1 MGYIDITIFLLIV
14 VPCVIFFTFYNS
26 AKLKKWLDILYTN
39 IKPWLRKNISISFV
53 SFLVHG
59 GFHSLM
65 FIIISMCILVLWTGS
80 RSQQGPEPKSISLT
94 LTRASSID
102 SLCQSPI
109 TDYNI
114 QFIMNSDSLYKESG
128 YRGRSGIKISYEADN
143 DSVDYGK
150 LYLTWKKKGQ
160 SYAYRNNPK
169 FINCPPIET
178 KYNTDSLAVFDF
190 MPPLYSFMPGFDK
203 YGYNEISI
211 VNDEA
216 LGNGDNPYYYYHLY
230 VDLVDANVIYREAF
244 LTNSDFHIE
253 ISFQVGDIKLQDSI
267 EIDGRTIQPPLGQW
281 SNKNLRYTYIWP
293 IPDEISNGS
302 IKYKSKASI
311 EKILNGRFIVIQ
323 AEDIDLIQKNSKDSL
338 ILTILL
344 GMLVGFLLDVIIQLI
359 KDLRSF
365 NQKKNEKNTK
375 NAKIQDA
382 QSLEDNSS
390 LNLTEDNNNE
400 VIEEDEITTGCSS
413 DNISEDVHTSSSDP
427 RILINVPSDSAKT
440 EDYKETEETITNV
453 VDESLNEE
461 DVTD

>member
-1 MGYIDITIFLLIV
+1 
-14 VPCVIFFTFYNS
+14 
-26 AKLKKWLDILYTN
+26 
-39 IKPWLRKNISISFV
+39 
-53 SFLVHG
+53 
-59 GFHSLM
+59 
-65 FIIISMCILVLWTGS
+65 
-80 RSQQGPEPKSISLT
+80 
-94 LTRASSID
+94 
-102 SLCQSPI
+102 
-109 TDYNI
+109 
-114 QFIMNSDSLYKESG
+114 
-128 YRGRSGIKISYEADN
+128 
-143 DSVDYGK
+143 
-150 LYLTWKKKGQ
+150 
-160 SYAYRNNPK
+160 
-169 FINCPPIET
+169 
-178 KYNTDSLAVFDF
+178 

-244 LTNSDFHIE
+244 LTNSNFHIE

-382 QSLEDNSS
+382 QSLEDYSS

-400 VIEEDEITTGCSS
+400 VIEEDEITTGRSS
-413 DNISEDVHTSSSDP
+413 DNISEDVHTSSSGP
-427 RILINVPSDSAKT
+427 RILINVPSDSAKA